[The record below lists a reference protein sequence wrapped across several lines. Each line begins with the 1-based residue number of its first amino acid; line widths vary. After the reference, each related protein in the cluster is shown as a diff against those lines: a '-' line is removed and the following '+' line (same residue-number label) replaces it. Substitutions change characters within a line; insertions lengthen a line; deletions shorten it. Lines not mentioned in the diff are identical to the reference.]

1 VTAPQTHTLGP
12 RVVPVVGAGAWR
24 IVERNYLVYRHGWF
38 VFVSGMLEPVFY
50 LFSIGIGVGG
60 LIGHFTLAD
69 GTSVSYVEFVAPA
82 MLATSAMNGALFD
95 ATYNIFFRMKF
106 EKLYDAM
113 LATPLSPNDVARG
126 EVMWALLRGA
136 CYSAAFIVIMLAM
149 GLVRS
154 WWMLLALPA
163 TVLIGY
169 AFAGAGMALTT
180 WMRSW
185 QDFEYVQLAIMPMF
199 LFSATFF
206 PLSGY
211 PGAVAAVVRWTPL
224 YQGVVLCRD
233 AALGSVGWECV
244 TAAAYLAAMGSL
256 GLYVAS
262 RRVGSL
268 LLT

>member
-1 VTAPQTHTLGP
+1 MTTRTRTLGP
-12 RVVPVVGAGAWR
+12 RVLPFVGSGAWR

-38 VFVSGMLEPVFY
+38 VFLTGMLEPVFY

-60 LIGHFTLAD
+60 LIGSFTLGS

-95 ATYNIFFRMKF
+95 ATYNIFFRMKY

-113 LATPLSPNDVARG
+113 LATPLSPHDVARG
-126 EVMWALLRGA
+126 EVVWALLRGA
-136 CYSAAFIVIMLAM
+136 CYSVAFIAIMLAM

-154 WWMLLALPA
+154 WSMLLALPA

-185 QDFEYVQLAIMPMF
+185 QDFEYIQLAIMPMF

-211 PGAVAAVVRWTPL
+211 PDPVAAVVRWTPL

-233 AALGSVGWECV
+233 SALGSLGWECV
-244 TAAAYLAAMGSL
+244 TAAVYLAAMGSL

-262 RRVGSL
+262 RRVSSL

>member
-1 VTAPQTHTLGP
+1 MTVTSPSQALGP
-12 RVVPVVGAGAWR
+12 RVLPPGVGSWR
-24 IVERNYLVYRHGWF
+24 IVERNFLVYRHGWV
-38 VFVSGMLEPVFY
+38 VFLSGLLEPVLY

-60 LIGHFTLAD
+60 LVGQFTLAD
-69 GTSVSYVEFVAPA
+69 GSRVGYVEFVAPA
-82 MLATSAMNGALFD
+82 MLASAAMNGALFD
-95 ATYNIFFRMKF
+95 ATYNIFFKMKF

-113 LATPLSPNDVARG
+113 LATPMSPADIARG
-126 EVMWALLRGA
+126 EVAWALLRGA
-136 CYSAAFIVIMLAM
+136 TYSAAFIAIMTAM

-154 WWMLLALPA
+154 WWAVLALPA

-206 PLSGY
+206 PLSTY
-211 PGAVAAVVRWTPL
+211 PGVIEAVVRWTPL

-233 AALGSVGWECV
+233 LTLGSVRWECV
-244 TAAAYLAAMGSL
+244 AAAVYLVAMGSL

-262 RRVGSL
+262 RRVGQL

>member
-1 VTAPQTHTLGP
+1 VTSAPTGTLGP
-12 RVVPVVGAGAWR
+12 RVTPVFLTGAWR
-24 IVERNYLVYRHGWF
+24 VVERNYLVYRHGWI

-60 LIGHFTLAD
+60 LIGHFSIGD
-69 GTSVSYVEFVAPA
+69 GTRVSYVEFVAPA

-95 ATYNIFFRMKF
+95 ATYNIFFKMKYD
-106 EKLYDAM
+106 KLYDTM

-126 EVMWALLRGA
+126 EVTWALLRGS
-136 CYSAAFIVIMLAM
+136 CYSAAFVVIMLAM

-154 WWMLLALPA
+154 WWMVLALPA

-180 WMRSW
+180 YMRSW

-211 PGAVAAVVRWTPL
+211 PGPIAAVVRWSPL

-233 AALGSVGWECV
+233 CALGSMGWEWV
-244 TAAAYLAAMGSL
+244 RAAVYLAAMGSL
-256 GLYVAS
+256 GVYVAS
-262 RRVGSL
+262 RRIGSL

>member
-1 VTAPQTHTLGP
+1 VTAPQTRTLGP
-12 RVVPVVGAGAWR
+12 RVAPVVGAGAWR

-38 VFVSGMLEPVFY
+38 VFVTGMLEPVFY

-95 ATYNIFFRMKF
+95 ATYNIFFRMKY

-126 EVMWALLRGA
+126 EVVWALLRGA

-149 GLVRS
+149 GVVRS
-154 WWMLLALPA
+154 WWILLALPA

-185 QDFEYVQLAIMPMF
+185 QDFEYIQLAIMPMF

-206 PLSGY
+206 PITAFEGPLRW
-211 PGAVAAVVRWTPL
+211 VVEATPL
-224 YQGVVLCRD
+224 YRGVTLTRELTTG
-233 AALGSVGWECV
+233 ALTSASLWSVV
-244 TAAAYLAAMGSL
+244 YLLVMGL
-256 GLYVAS
+256 AGLLLAS
-262 RRVGSL
+262 RRFDKL